1 MTKPNRT
8 RSRRS
13 SADRRETV
21 LITRGP
27 LLNFWLSPFWLPHPL
42 TDELY
47 CYPGVEWRFQSYK
60 ALFVRG
66 ISNGERIALHNNI
79 ASSGRAKQAA
89 DQGRAVR
96 ELNTVRWN
104 HYSYNVMLL
113 ANLAKF
119 TQHESSKIALL
130 ATGDKILVEHRVDKK
145 WGDGK
150 DGSGENLQGKI
161 LELVRGV
168 IK

>member
-1 MTKPNRT
+1 MTRPTRDKP
-8 RSRRS
+8 RR
-13 SADRRETV
+13 DKRETL
-21 LITRGP
+21 LIARGP

-47 CYPGVEWRFQSYK
+47 CYPGVEWRFQAYK
-60 ALFVRG
+60 ALFVGGLRK
-66 ISNGERIALHNNI
+66 SERVALHDMI
-79 ASSGRAKQAA
+79 ASSGRARAAA
-89 DQGRAVR
+89 DMGRSVAN
-96 ELNTVRWN
+96 LNVVRWN
-104 HYSYNVMLL
+104 HYAYNVMLL

-119 TQHESSKIALL
+119 TQHDASKRALL
-130 ATGDKILVEHRVDKK
+130 ATGDKILVEHRPDKK

-161 LELVRGV
+161 LEAVRGV